1 MTIII
6 PLNPIRKSFPDPV
19 PCRPG
24 PPTRRFPHVPHR
36 RPVRAPG
43 LRACLFGVS
52 KSTKG
57 TYSRAVA
64 ETSPLDPLA
73 SGFLADLG
81 AVRVASDYTVRNYRQ
96 ALEEFS
102 EWHRGGAAGA
112 APDWVALSRDH
123 FRQYL
128 RWLGRKRLGRATVRL
143 RLSALRTFY
152 RHLLQ
157 QKAVVEQPV
166 RGLRVPKEERRL
178 PRFLSVPDM
187 ERLLQAPLEEHRRLQ
202 SAADT
207 DSAPDPTEW
216 LRDAAVLELIY
227 SAGLRVS
234 EVCGLRVDQ
243 VDLNGQTLRVLG
255 KGRKERVIPFGG
267 PALAALEAYWRWI
280 GPQQKPSDPVFQ
292 GRGGVPLSPIRV
304 QTRLK
309 RYLAQAGLDPALTP
323 HKLRHSFATHLLEDG
338 ADLRAV
344 QELLGHK
351 NLKTTEVYT
360 HVTVERLKAVY
371 AAAHPRA

>member
-1 MTIII
+1 M
-6 PLNPIRKSFPDPV
+6 
-19 PCRPG
+19 
-24 PPTRRFPHVPHR
+24 
-36 RPVRAPG
+36 
-43 LRACLFGVS
+43 
-52 KSTKG
+52 
-57 TYSRAVA
+57 
-64 ETSPLDPLA
+64 
-73 SGFLADLG
+73 
-81 AVRVASDYTVRNYRQ
+81 
-96 ALEEFS
+96 
-102 EWHRGGAAGA
+102 
-112 APDWVALSRDH
+112 
-123 FRQYL
+123 
-128 RWLGRKRLGRATVRL
+128 
-143 RLSALRTFY
+143 
-152 RHLLQ
+152 
-157 QKAVVEQPV
+157 
-166 RGLRVPKEERRL
+166 
-178 PRFLSVPDM
+178 
-187 ERLLQAPLEEHRRLQ
+187 
-202 SAADT
+202 
-207 DSAPDPTEW
+207 
-216 LRDAAVLELIY
+216 RDAAVLELIY

-280 GPQQKPSDPVFQ
+280 GPQQKPSDPVFL

>member
-1 MTIII
+1 
-6 PLNPIRKSFPDPV
+6 
-19 PCRPG
+19 
-24 PPTRRFPHVPHR
+24 
-36 RPVRAPG
+36 
-43 LRACLFGVS
+43 
-52 KSTKG
+52 
-57 TYSRAVA
+57 
-64 ETSPLDPLA
+64 LA
-73 SGFLADLG
+73 LGFLADLG

-96 ALEEFS
+96 TLEEFS
-102 EWHRGGAAGA
+102 QWHRGVAGGVT
-112 APDWVALSRDH
+112 PDWPRLTRDH

-128 RWLGRKRLGRATVRL
+128 RWLGRKQMGRASVRL

-157 QKAVVEQPV
+157 HKAVVEQPV

-187 ERLLQAPLEEHRRLQ
+187 ERLLQAPLEELRRLQ
-202 SAADT
+202 SAAEAGA
-207 DSAPDPTEW
+207 APDPTEW
-216 LRDAAVLELIY
+216 VRDAAVLELIY

-243 VDLNGQTLRVLG
+243 VDLSGRTLHVLG

-280 GPQQKPSDPVFQ
+280 GPRQKPSDPVFQ

>member
-1 MTIII
+1 
-6 PLNPIRKSFPDPV
+6 
-19 PCRPG
+19 
-24 PPTRRFPHVPHR
+24 
-36 RPVRAPG
+36 
-43 LRACLFGVS
+43 
-52 KSTKG
+52 
-57 TYSRAVA
+57 
-64 ETSPLDPLA
+64 
-73 SGFLADLG
+73 
-81 AVRVASDYTVRNYRQ
+81 
-96 ALEEFS
+96 
-102 EWHRGGAAGA
+102 
-112 APDWVALSRDH
+112 
-123 FRQYL
+123 
-128 RWLGRKRLGRATVRL
+128 
-143 RLSALRTFY
+143 LRTFY

-202 SAADT
+202 SVADT
-207 DSAPDPTEW
+207 GSAPDPTEW

>member
-1 MTIII
+1 M
-6 PLNPIRKSFPDPV
+6 
-19 PCRPG
+19 
-24 PPTRRFPHVPHR
+24 
-36 RPVRAPG
+36 
-43 LRACLFGVS
+43 
-52 KSTKG
+52 
-57 TYSRAVA
+57 
-64 ETSPLDPLA
+64 
-73 SGFLADLG
+73 
-81 AVRVASDYTVRNYRQ
+81 
-96 ALEEFS
+96 
-102 EWHRGGAAGA
+102 
-112 APDWVALSRDH
+112 
-123 FRQYL
+123 
-128 RWLGRKRLGRATVRL
+128 GRASVRL

-157 QKAVVEQPV
+157 QKVVTEQPV

-187 ERLLQAPLEEHRRLQ
+187 ERLLQAPLEELRRLQ
-202 SAADT
+202 SAAEAGA
-207 DSAPDPTEW
+207 APDPTEW
-216 LRDAAVLELIY
+216 VRDAAVLELIY

-243 VDLNGQTLRVLG
+243 VDLSGRTLHVLG